1 MSGKDTNGKVRCNP
15 KSSIDLL
22 KYGILHIPTTL
33 KIILADNRRD
43 PKNSDRLSEAAWE
56 ISQPHAISVS

>member
-1 MSGKDTNGKVRCNP
+1 MFQTVKYCFELEIFISMSGKATNGKVRCNP

-43 PKNSDRLSEAAWE
+43 PKNSD
-56 ISQPHAISVS
+56 